1 MGGMIYYPLVV
12 AQEFGI
18 LPAIILNDLKYLCDA
33 HAKAGSDFHDGK
45 VWCYE
50 SVESIRLKIGKVSRR
65 QVEKALKVLEEAQL
79 VITGQYSQNWQQ
91 RSKWYALT
99 EKGYAFFS
107 LEEDDVPDLPTV
119 SKSGNVDLL
128 TASESISPQW
138 VNTID
143 TPYSLPRHTSQRE
156 SPEPS
161 DSAELMCYIHE
172 MESRPILPRQR
183 EVSDH
188 DGI

>member
-12 AQEFGI
+12 AQEYGI
-18 LPAIILNDLKYLCDA
+18 LSAIILNDLKHLCDA

-107 LEEDDVPDLPTV
+107 LEVDAGDHDLPTV
-119 SKSGNVDLL
+119 SKSENDDLP

-143 TPYSLPRHTSQRE
+143 TPYLLPRNTSQRE
-156 SPEPS
+156 CPEPS
-161 DSAELMCYIHE
+161 DSAELMAYIRE
-172 MESRPILPRQR
+172 MEEPPHLAQAEEGWRCS
-183 EVSDH
+183 
-188 DGI
+188 